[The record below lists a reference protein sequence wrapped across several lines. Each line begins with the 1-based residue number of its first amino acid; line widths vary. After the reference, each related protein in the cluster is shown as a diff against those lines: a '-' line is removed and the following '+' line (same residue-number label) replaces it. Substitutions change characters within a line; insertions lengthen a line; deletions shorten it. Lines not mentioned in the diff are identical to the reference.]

1 MEYIIK
7 YTGKLPDLGFPTELL
22 DAQFAII
29 DLGEQDPM
37 GLLEHRQITCFEPAR
52 TLTGLAAQPA
62 RSGPLDYK
70 SMEAACIPQV
80 HRAYGLTGKGVLIG
94 FVDSGLDLTHPE
106 FLGEDGNSRVT
117 ALWDMTAQG
126 TPPEGFRRGAFYSG
140 EDIAAGRAPSG
151 DRSGHGT
158 AVAAVAAGRSGTAPG
173 ASIAMVKLAGAQT
186 TDVMRAVKFLLDQ
199 AEAQGMPCVVNL
211 SYGTNWG
218 SHWGQTLFES
228 YIDQSAQRGRSAIV
242 CAAGNE
248 GSGTHHFSGRVE
260 ENGVL
265 DAEFTISTRRE
276 QVYLSLWKNFSDEV
290 VFDLT
295 LPSGQSTGPLTEGER
310 RLRFNSVRVSVSYGM
325 PSHYSVSQEV
335 LFLLDG
341 PPGSLDGLWRLR
353 CQGGKIA
360 DGRLNIWLPTVEE
373 VTDRTA
379 FLQPSP
385 DLTITL
391 PATALY
397 PISVGGFRPETG
409 TASPF
414 SGRGIQDCAGRTL
427 LDLTA
432 PAEGVRSAKA
442 GGGYDAYTGTSLA
455 APFVSGSAALMME
468 WGVVRGNDPF
478 LYNQRVKAF
487 LCKGAQRSPLL
498 TYPNAQWGYGRLN
511 LCASM
516 DALASH
522 LERGL

>member
-7 YTGKLPDLGFPTELL
+7 YTGELPDLGFPTERL
-22 DAQFAII
+22 DAQFALM
-29 DLGEQDPM
+29 DLGDRDPM
-37 GLLEHRQITCFEPAR
+37 ALLEHREITCFEPAR
-52 TLTGLAAQPA
+52 ALSGLEV
-62 RSGPLDYK
+62 RTEGPMDYR
-70 SMEAACIPQV
+70 SMEAAHIPQA
-80 HRAYGLTGKGVLIG
+80 RREYGLTGKGVLIG
-94 FVDSGLDLTHPE
+94 FVDSGLDLDHPE
-106 FLGEDGNSRVT
+106 FLGEDGISRVV
-117 ALWDMTAQG
+117 ALWDMTA
-126 TPPEGFRRGAFYSG
+126 RGAPPKGFLHGALYSG
-140 EDIAAGRAPSG
+140 EDVAAGQAPSE

-173 ASIAMVKLAGAQT
+173 ASIAMVKLSGART

-199 AEAQGMPCVVNL
+199 AEGLGMPCVVNL

-218 SHWGQTLFES
+218 SHRGQTLFES
-228 YIDQSAQRGRSAIV
+228 YIDQSAQRGRSVIV

-248 GSGTHHFSGRVE
+248 GSGAHHFSGRLE
-260 ENGVL
+260 ENGAL
-265 DAEFTISTRRE
+265 DVEFTISTRRR
-276 QVYLSLWKNFSDEV
+276 QVYLSLWKNFADEM

-295 LPSGQSTGPLTEGER
+295 LPNGQSTGPLTEGTR
-310 RLRFNSVRVSVSYGM
+310 QLRFGDLRVSAYYGV
-325 PSHYSVSQEV
+325 PTHYSVLQEA
-335 LFLLDG
+335 LFLLEG
-341 PPGSLDGLWRLR
+341 PEGGLDGLWRLR

-360 DGRLNIWLPTVEE
+360 DGQLDAWLPTIEE

-379 FLQPSP
+379 FLQSAP

-397 PISVGGFRPETG
+397 PVSVGGFRPETE

-414 SGRGIQDCAGRTL
+414 SGRGSPDCGGRTL

-455 APFVSGSAALMME
+455 APFVSGAAALMME
-468 WGVVRGNDPF
+468 WGVVRGNDLF
-478 LYNQRVKAF
+478 LYGQRVKAF
-487 LCKGAQRSPLL
+487 LCKGAARSPLSA
-498 TYPNAQWGYGRLN
+498 YPNAQWGYGRLN
-511 LCASM
+511 LRATM